1 MSNSTGTTET
11 GISVVVPAYRT
22 PGTLPELCDQLLRH
36 VAPLTDRMEL
46 VIVDD
51 GSPDDTWSDVEQVAA
66 EHDWVRGI
74 RLLRNYGQHN
84 ALLAGLRETRYSLVL
99 TIDDDLQNPPSE
111 VPKLLQALTA
121 EIDLVY
127 GTPIEQPHSIG
138 RNAASVLTKRSMAR
152 LLGPDVY
159 PNSSA
164 FRLFRAELLRGTSGV
179 HDPFVSLDVLLSWST
194 TRVTS
199 VGVAFARRT
208 EGTSGYSFSKLLR
221 HTFNMITGY
230 STRPLRIVSVLGFLF
245 ATFGFGLLAFV
256 LLRWL
261 IGDTDVAGF
270 TFLAAAISMFS
281 GVQLLSLG
289 VVGEYLA
296 RMHFRTMGRPPYVV
310 RESLPTERGPSASPS
325 RVE

>member
-1 MSNSTGTTET
+1 M
-11 GISVVVPAYRT
+11 VVPAYRT

-36 VAPLTDRMEL
+36 VAPLTERMEL

-51 GSPDDTWSDVEQVAA
+51 GSPDDTWRDIEQVVA

-84 ALLAGLRETRYSLVL
+84 ALLAGLRSTRYSLIL

-111 VPKLLQALTA
+111 VPKLLRALTA
-121 EIDLVY
+121 KVDLVY
-127 GTPIEQPHSIG
+127 GTPIEQPQSIG
-138 RNAASVLTKRSMAR
+138 RNAASVFAKRSMAR

-159 PNSSA
+159 PKSSA
-164 FRLFRAELLRGTSGV
+164 FRLFRAVLLRGTSEV
-179 HDPFVSLDVLLSWST
+179 HDPFVSLDVMLSWST

-199 VGVAFARRT
+199 VDVHFSRRA
-208 EGTSGYSFSKLLR
+208 EGTSGYSFAKLLR

-230 STRPLRIVSVLGFLF
+230 STRPLRIVSVLGFVF

-256 LLRWL
+256 LLRW
-261 IGDTDVAGF
+261 IVGDTSVAGF

-296 RMHFRTMGRPPYVV
+296 RMHFRTMGRPSYVV
-310 RESLPTERGPSASPS
+310 RASVPSDSAEAPH
-325 RVE
+325 

>member
-1 MSNSTGTTET
+1 MSKLSGSVEE

-36 VAPLTDRMEL
+36 VAPLTNRMEL

-51 GSPDDTWSDVEQVAA
+51 GSPDDTWRDIEQIADA
-66 EHDWVRGI
+66 HDWVRGV

-84 ALLAGLRETRYSLVL
+84 ALLAGLRTARYSVIL

-111 VPKLLQALTA
+111 VPKLLSALTA
-121 EIDLVY
+121 NVDLVY

-138 RNAASVLTKRSMAR
+138 RNAASVFAKRSMAR

-164 FRLFRAELLRGTSGV
+164 FRVFRAELLRGASGV

-199 VGVAFARRT
+199 VNVHFARRS
-208 EGTSGYSFSKLLR
+208 EGTSGYSFGKLLR

-230 STRPLRIVSVLGFLF
+230 STRPLRIVSVLGFVF
-245 ATFGFGLLAFV
+245 ATFGFGLLVFV
-256 LLRWL
+256 LARW
-261 IGDTDVAGF
+261 IFGDSNVAGF
-270 TFLAAAISMFS
+270 TFLAAAISVFS

-296 RMHFRTMGRPPYVV
+296 RMHFRTMGRPQYVV
-310 RESLPTERGPSASPS
+310 RESVAVDTTESAG
-325 RVE
+325 